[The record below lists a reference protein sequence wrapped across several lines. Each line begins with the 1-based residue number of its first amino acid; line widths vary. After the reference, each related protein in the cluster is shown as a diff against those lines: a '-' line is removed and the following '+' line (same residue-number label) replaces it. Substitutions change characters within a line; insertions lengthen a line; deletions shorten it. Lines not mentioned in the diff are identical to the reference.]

1 MPTTRRMAKE
11 GPKRILGT
19 KKNIP
24 QKSKKPKNNENS
36 VSVKKNVHC
45 IEYLLTLCKPFEL
58 KIEREIW
65 THFEQKTRNQC
76 ISNGNSLNFDIFPN
90 IIN

>member
-11 GPKRILGT
+11 GRPERILGL
-19 KKNIP
+19 KKNIL
-24 QKSKKPKNNENS
+24 KISNKPKNNGKS

-58 KIEREIW
+58 KMEREIW
-65 THFEQKTRNQC
+65 AHCEQKSINQC
-76 ISNGNSLNFDIFPN
+76 ISNGNI
-90 IIN
+90 